1 MLQHFSKK
9 WSNIFQKKKS
19 WTNIFSIFFAKKF

>member
-9 WSNIFQKKKS
+9 WSNIFQKKS
-19 WTNIFSIFFAKKF
+19 WTNIFSIFFGKKF